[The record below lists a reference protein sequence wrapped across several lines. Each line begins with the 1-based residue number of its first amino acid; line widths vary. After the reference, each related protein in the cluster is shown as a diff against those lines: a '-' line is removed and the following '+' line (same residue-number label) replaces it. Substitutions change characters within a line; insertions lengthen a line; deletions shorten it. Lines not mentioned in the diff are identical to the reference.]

1 MVVVARTEDAHPAG
15 MKDGRG
21 TGPAAGGPGF
31 VDAKFAVPIVTH
43 LVPRP
48 RLHARM
54 TGGLERSFTLIAA
67 PAGWGKTLLAGSW
80 LAEGWAGRA
89 VGWISLGPAED
100 DVRAFWTAVAT
111 ALGPLVAD
119 GGAAALRRIVVEG
132 DIEQLPGQ
140 FAGVLGEDGTPM
152 VLVLDNLHEITSL
165 VVHESLLRLIQ
176 RPPGGLHVVI
186 TTRRDPPWP
195 LHQLRLAG
203 VLTEIRATDLSFR
216 IDETAELFDQLQ
228 IDLDDAQLG
237 RLVERTEGW
246 AAGLRLAALD
256 IQGAEDPAA
265 FVDLFSGDDH
275 AVAAYLVSEVID
287 TLTPELLDFLVRV
300 SFVDIVS
307 ADLADALTGASNGA
321 ATLVELARSNLFVQ
335 AVGPRG
341 QWYRLHRLIT
351 DVLRARVSDPRTLR
365 DIHRRAA
372 EWYRHR
378 SMPLDAIRYALRG
391 GLWSFAA
398 DLAGVHV
405 AALVLRGSAREVDVL
420 LSAVPRDVLL
430 SYPELAAA
438 LAAAR
443 IMQGSGT
450 EVDELMTAASN
461 GVDGLAG
468 QRGAR
473 LRLSLDVMEM
483 GHARF
488 QGRLA
493 AVTAAARRIP
503 DDPHTLAGL
512 GMAAWDV
519 IPLLVLSNAGTAE
532 LWLGDDLDAE
542 KHLRAATETTRWGG
556 LLRPHL
562 NAAAHLALLQAER
575 GDLPSARADAQRAV
589 EWATEAGW
597 PGSVQVATAYLALA
611 RVALDEDDP
620 AQAERWLAR
629 VNGVESTTPEPHIQ
643 LAAAG
648 MTALRVADAGSVEG
662 ALAGLR
668 ATMER
673 LGGAAPPVLAD
684 RMLLVSAELLRR
696 AGDLTQA
703 AEVFAGLRLPATAT
717 TTHALVR
724 LHFASGDVT
733 TAERT
738 LFSFPLERATPRE
751 RVDGAVLRVLIG
763 AAQDREAALRSLE
776 DALLAGAPLGM
787 RRPFLIES
795 ADLRS
800 LLADRIEAGTG
811 MAGFAV
817 NLLQRMSG
825 QQARPAAPTALV
837 DALTEREQVVLRYL
851 GSTLSNAEIAQQLYL
866 SVNTV
871 KTHQRMIYRKLRA
884 DGRRDAVRRAKDL
897 RML

>member
-1 MVVVARTEDAHPAG
+1 

-21 TGPAAGGPGF
+21 TGLPVGGPGF

-54 TGGLERSFTLIAA
+54 TGGLEHSCTLIGA

-80 LAEGWAGRA
+80 LVEGWAGRA

-100 DVRAFWTAVAT
+100 EVRAFWTAVAT
-111 ALGPLVAD
+111 ALAPLVAD
-119 GGAAALRRIVVEG
+119 GGAAALRRIVVEE
-132 DIEQLPGQ
+132 DVEQLPGQ
-140 FAGVLGEDGTPM
+140 FAGVLGDDGTPM

-176 RPPGGLHVVI
+176 RPPGGLHFVV

-203 VLTEIRATDLSFR
+203 ALTEIRATDLAFHF
-216 IDETAELFDQLQ
+216 DETAELFAQLQ
-228 IDLDDAQLG
+228 IDLDDTRLG

-256 IQGAEDPAA
+256 IQGAEDPAG
-265 FVDLFSGDDH
+265 FVDRFSGDDH

-321 ATLVELARSNLFVQ
+321 ATLAELARSNLFVQ

-351 DVLRARVSDPRTLR
+351 DVLRARVSDPRILR

-398 DLAGVHV
+398 DLAGVHL
-405 AALVLRGSAREVDVL
+405 AALVLRGSAREFDVL

-430 SYPELAAA
+430 SHPELAGA
-438 LAAAR
+438 LAGAR
-443 IMQGSGT
+443 IMQGAGT
-450 EVDELMTAASN
+450 EVEELMTAASN
-461 GVDGLAG
+461 GVHGLAG
-468 QRGAR
+468 QRGTR
-473 LRLSLDVMEM
+473 LRLLLDLMEM

-512 GMAAWDV
+512 GLAAWDV

-575 GDLPSARADAQRAV
+575 GDLPSARTDAQRAV

-611 RVALDEDDP
+611 RVALDQDDP
-620 AQAERWLAR
+620 AEAERWLAR

-648 MTALRVADAGSVEG
+648 MTALRVADAGNVEG

-668 ATMER
+668 ATMDR

-703 AEVFAGLRLPATAT
+703 AEVLAELRLPATAT
-717 TTHALVR
+717 TTHALTR
-724 LHFASGDVT
+724 LHLAAGEVT

-738 LFSFPLERATPRE
+738 LSSFPLERATPRE

-763 AAQDREAALRSLE
+763 AAQDREAGLRSLE
-776 DALLAGAPLGM
+776 DALLAGAPLEM

-800 LLADRIEAGTG
+800 LLGDRIEAGTV

-817 NLLQRMSG
+817 DLLHRMSG
-825 QQARPAAPTALV
+825 RQARPAAPTALV

-851 GSTLSNAEIAQQLYL
+851 GSTLSNAEIAHQLYL

-897 RML
+897 HIL